1 MSLINCKGLS
11 KLYGSK
17 RALDSVDLQLEPGSP
32 IALVGPNGAGKT
44 TLMSLLLGYIRPSS
58 GEITV
63 MGQRPGSSELLG
75 QISALPQDAA
85 LDPGF
90 SLLTQFS
97 LFARM
102 QGMGA
107 EAAKAESLRVLALVG
122 LEDVANQKPNS
133 LSHGMG
139 KRAAIAQA
147 LIGNPKLV
155 LLDEPTAGLDPANA
169 RKIRELVE
177 SLSADTTF
185 IISSHNLDELEKLCD
200 RVLYLDKGKLSQSVT
215 MQQSSAEAYLTL
227 QMQHCNQEKLLE
239 ALYALE
245 GVYEV
250 SAKGKQNYLI
260 RYQPEK
266 DTLDIELLQLLKQNG
281 WQYRSLMRGRT
292 LEDTLFDGAA

>member
-1 MSLINCKGLS
+1 
-11 KLYGSK
+11 
-17 RALDSVDLQLEPGSP
+17 
-32 IALVGPNGAGKT
+32 
-44 TLMSLLLGYIRPSS
+44 
-58 GEITV
+58 
-63 MGQRPGSSELLG
+63 
-75 QISALPQDAA
+75 
-85 LDPGF
+85 
-90 SLLTQFS
+90 
-97 LFARM
+97 M

-107 EAAKAESLRVLALVG
+107 EAAKAESMRVLALVG

-227 QMQHCNQEKLLE
+227 QMQHCDQEKLLE

-292 LEDTLFDGAA
+292 LEDTLFDGAAESQPLVYTCRALTRKNLCLGIGFFFRLQQVSVTLLLF